1 METLSN
7 WKNVTLGS
15 LSSMGKNIGAALPK
29 IVGAI
34 AILILGWLIIKIVLF
49 ILGKILKLAK
59 MDALSERINE
69 MDLLGNGK
77 FNIDIV
83 KITLGFVKW
92 LLLLVFFIVAAD
104 ILDWG
109 IISTEI
115 GNLLRY
121 LPRLFTALVLFT
133 IGLYLGSIVKNAIK
147 NLFESFEFG
156 GGKIISGLM
165 FYVIVIF
172 MSITAL
178 NQAGVDTTIITN
190 NITLIMGSFLL
201 AFALGLG
208 LGSREIVAD
217 LLRSFYTR
225 KNYAVGDKVV
235 IGEDSGIIEAIENN
249 SLTLVTKKGKFVIP
263 IKDVVSQKV
272 EIKS

>member
-1 METLSN
+1 MTLD
-7 WKNVTLGS
+7 S

-49 ILGKILKLAK
+49 ILSKILKLAK

-77 FNIDIV
+77 FKIDII

-133 IGLYLGSIVKNAIK
+133 IGLYLGSVVKNAIK
-147 NLFESFEFG
+147 KLFESFEFG

-190 NITLIMGSFLL
+190 NITLILGSFLL

-208 LGSREIVAD
+208 LGSREIVTD

-225 KNYAVGDKVV
+225 KNYAVGDKIV
-235 IGEDSGIIEAIENN
+235 IGGDEGTIAAIENN
-249 SLTLVTKKGKFVIP
+249 SLTLVTKTGKFVIP